1 MDGFALSTDYLS
13 WQNVPFL
20 SRVSSSCPE
29 VLSKISLL
37 HFLLSIIEAESNGFF
52 FLETLS
58 DDSIGHVV
66 TRSML

>member
-1 MDGFALSTDYLS
+1 VDGFALSTDYLS

-37 HFLLSIIEAESNGFF
+37 HFLLSIVEAESNVVFF
-52 FLETLS
+52 FG
-58 DDSIGHVV
+58 DIV
-66 TRSML
+66 